1 MKDKEQISEEEIA
14 KQIAAA
20 LKAVH
25 VINSKLI
32 KKDEKDEKDKRK
44 D

>member
-1 MKDKEQISEEEIA
+1 MMKDKEPSEEEIA

-25 VINSKLI
+25 VLNSKLI
-32 KKDEKDEKDKRK
+32 KKDKKDEKDKEK

>member
-1 MKDKEQISEEEIA
+1 MKDKELSEEEIA

-25 VINSKLI
+25 VLNSKLI
-32 KKDEKDEKDKRK
+32 KKDKNDEKDKEK